1 MASKPRSIVTP
12 VEESTYRCPGCGEL
26 VDNRH
31 MDEVLR
37 HHQHV
42 LHAQFPPTWFD
53 SRRET
58 SRTATNAR
66 AENELQPRKNHTSAV
81 SAEARLRRYGH

>member
-1 MASKPRSIVTP
+1 MASKPRSVVTP
-12 VEESTYRCPGCGEL
+12 VEESTYRCPGCGEF
-26 VDNRH
+26 VDKRH

-42 LHAQFPPTWFD
+42 LHAPPSTWFV

-58 SRTATNAR
+58 SRTGTNAS
-66 AENELQPRKNHTSAV
+66 AEGDPQPRKNDTSVV